1 MFEVSAGKK
10 LGQPIP
16 VAGAVVTALSGAT
29 AVSPPANP
37 LAAVRVPKPLKKPR
51 KVPSWMVSLGLHGA
65 LLATLGCMGIPGL
78 QQSFDIALT
87 LSDDPGVV
95 EEVAVEEI
103 TIESLDVENVENQ
116 LAAEVVQASFT
127 ADDLNA
133 EAALADLTSASLAD
147 AAVSDVASFIGTEGM
162 SEVMPSGEKLTASFF
177 GTKVDGRRILY
188 VLDNSGG
195 MRKGGL
201 ETLVEE
207 LMRSVESLSPQQEFY
222 VIFYSDMVY
231 PLFHP
236 RPVERFVP
244 ANERFK
250 KRLKVWLDSVELS
263 VGNTV
268 DQAILAASMI
278 RPDVV
283 YLLTDGDVNTTQ
295 DGRKLGALLDRT
307 GRDFPIHTFLIG
319 KSAKAEENLRLVA
332 EANEGTFRV
341 VEISDEAKARAK
353 QMNRPYHNKEPGR
366 DWGLN
371 VQQNLVH
378 GSDSTLSAERE
389 LALWFN

>member
-1 MFEVSAGKK
+1 
-10 LGQPIP
+10 
-16 VAGAVVTALSGAT
+16 
-29 AVSPPANP
+29 
-37 LAAVRVPKPLKKPR
+37 
-51 KVPSWMVSLGLHGA
+51 SL
-65 LLATLGCMGIPGL
+65 
-78 QQSFDIALT
+78 
-87 LSDDPGVV
+87 
-95 EEVAVEEI
+95 
-103 TIESLDVENVENQ
+103 
-116 LAAEVVQASFT
+116 
-127 ADDLNA
+127 
-133 EAALADLTSASLAD
+133 
-147 AAVSDVASFIGTEGM
+147 IGTEGM
-162 SEVMPSGEKLTASFF
+162 SEVMPSGEKLSASFF

-201 ETLVEE
+201 ETLAEE

-283 YLLTDGDVNTTQ
+283 Y
-295 DGRKLGALLDRT
+295 
-307 GRDFPIHTFLIG
+307 
-319 KSAKAEENLRLVA
+319 
-332 EANEGTFRV
+332 
-341 VEISDEAKARAK
+341 
-353 QMNRPYHNKEPGR
+353 
-366 DWGLN
+366 
-371 VQQNLVH
+371 
-378 GSDSTLSAERE
+378 
-389 LALWFN
+389 